1 MLDLPVNGGARELCM
16 KVLKQYQINN
26 LRMAAF
32 GLFLALKTV
41 PAFAAPITF
50 NTALPVSEEE
60 VILREQ
66 LVYTDLSGPNTDVN
80 SLTAATVVG
89 YGITPKWSVF
99 GVLPVTHIDANL
111 NGVSSDS
118 FGLGDAT
125 LFSRYE
131 IYRKDGRGTTT
142 RLAPLIG
149 LRLPT
154 GKTGETSDGSTD
166 IFGGLIAT
174 IATTQ
179 YNLGGQVVYT
189 ENGEANDFEEG
200 NSLTFDA
207 SLQYRVW
214 NSASDADSPSFLFGV
229 IEGNI
234 TRQGNSRVDGIETPN
249 ASGTRFSISPGL
261 QYVKQRWIADV
272 ALTIPITDSFN
283 NVTILPNYSIL
294 TSLRINF

>member
-1 MLDLPVNGGARELCM
+1 MNVFKR
-16 KVLKQYQINN
+16 YQIPCFQV
-26 LRMAAF
+26 AVF
-32 GLFLALKTV
+32 GLFIAMQSV
-41 PAFAAPITF
+41 SAYAAPITF

-66 LVYTDLSGPNTDVN
+66 IIYTESSGPNADVN
-80 SLTAATVVG
+80 SLTAVTVGG
-89 YGITPKWSVF
+89 YGITSKWSVF
-99 GVLPVTHIDANL
+99 GVLPVTHIDVEIDDL
-111 NGVSSDS
+111 SSDN

-131 IYRKDGRGTTT
+131 IYRKDGRGSTT

-149 LRLPT
+149 VRVPT

-189 ENGEANDFEEG
+189 ENGEANDFEAG
-200 NSLTFDA
+200 NTLAFDA
-207 SLQYRVW
+207 SLQYRIW
-214 NSASDADSPSFLFGV
+214 NSAPDANSPSFLFGV

-234 TRQGNSRVDGIETPN
+234 TRQGNSSFDGFETLN
-249 ASGTRFSISPGL
+249 TDGTQFSISPGL
-261 QYVKQRWIADV
+261 QYVTQRWIADLAV
-272 ALTIPITDSFN
+272 TIPITDSFD
-283 NVTILPNYSIL
+283 NVTLTPNYSVL
-294 TSLRINF
+294 TSLRVNF

>member
-1 MLDLPVNGGARELCM
+1 MNVFKR
-16 KVLKQYQINN
+16 YQI
-26 LRMAAF
+26 LCFRVAAS
-32 GLFLALKTV
+32 GLFIAMQTV
-41 PAFAAPITF
+41 SAFPAPITF

-66 LVYTDLSGPNTDVN
+66 LVYTDFSGPNADVN
-80 SLTAATVVG
+80 SLTAVTVGG
-89 YGITPKWSVF
+89 YGITSKWSVF
-99 GVLPVTHIDANL
+99 GVLPVTHIEAGID
-111 NGVSSDS
+111 GVSSDS

-149 LRLPT
+149 VRVPT

-166 IFGGLIAT
+166 IFSGLIAT

-189 ENGEANDFEEG
+189 ENGEANDFEAG
-200 NSLTFDA
+200 NTLAFDA
-207 SLQYRVW
+207 SIQYRVW
-214 NSASDADSPSFLFGV
+214 NSAADANSPSFLFGV

-234 TRQGNSRVDGIETPN
+234 TRQGNSRFEDVETPN
-249 ASGTRFSISPGL
+249 TNGTRFSISPGL
-261 QYVKQRWIADV
+261 QYVTQRWIADV
-272 ALTIPITDSFN
+272 ALTIPITDSFD
-283 NVTILPNYSIL
+283 NVTSAPNYSVL

>member
-1 MLDLPVNGGARELCM
+1 MNLFKR
-16 KVLKQYQINN
+16 YQTFCFR
-26 LRMAAF
+26 LTAF
-32 GLFLALKTV
+32 GLFIAIQTGS
-41 PAFAAPITF
+41 AFAAPITF

-66 LVYTDLSGPNTDVN
+66 IIYTKLSGPNADVN
-80 SLTAATVVG
+80 SLTAVTVGG
-89 YGITPKWSVF
+89 YGITSKWSVF
-99 GVLPVTHIDANL
+99 GVLPVTHIDANID
-111 NGVSSDS
+111 GVSSDS

-131 IYRKDGRGTTT
+131 IYRKDGRGSTT

-149 LRLPT
+149 VRVPT

-189 ENGEANDFEEG
+189 ENGEANDFEAG
-200 NSLTFDA
+200 NTLAFDA
-207 SLQYRVW
+207 SLQYRIW
-214 NSASDADSPSFLFGV
+214 NSAPDANSPSFLFGV

-234 TRQGNSRVDGIETPN
+234 TRQGNSSFDGFETLN
-249 ASGTRFSISPGL
+249 TDGTQFSISPGL
-261 QYVKQRWIADV
+261 QYVTQRWIADLAV
-272 ALTIPITDSFN
+272 TIPITDSFD
-283 NVTILPNYSIL
+283 NVTLTPNYSVL
-294 TSLRINF
+294 TSLRVNF